1 MSDMWFSFRQQ
12 QLGETDWHEPEVK
25 MTKLDEALKRY
36 DSGATRTDIKER
48 WSLLPM
54 DALRAAARVMARGAE
69 THGDRNWERGIPI
82 DEVCDHA
89 MNHIAKYLEGDRSE
103 EHLAH
108 ALCNLCM
115 AVHFHLKDEG
125 EDS

>member
-1 MSDMWFSFRQQ
+1 MDLWHSYKQQ
-12 QLGETDWHEPEVK
+12 GLIEEEAVVE
-25 MTKLDEALKRY
+25 TKLDEVLKRF
-36 DSGATRTDIKER
+36 DSGATRTDIQER

-54 DALRAAARVMARGAE
+54 DALRAAARVMARGAK

-82 DEVCDHA
+82 EDICDHA
-89 MNHIAKYLEGDRSE
+89 FNHMAKYLEGDRSE

-115 AVHFHLKDEG
+115 AVHFHLKEEG
-125 EDS
+125 DNEDA

>member
-1 MSDMWFSFRQQ
+1 MSDMWRSYTEE
-12 QLGETDWHEPEVK
+12 QLG
-25 MTKLDEALKRY
+25 LDEEMETLNDALARPRGETLKTY
-36 DSGATRTDIKER
+36 DSGATRTDIQER

-54 DALRAAARVMARGAE
+54 DSLRAAARVMARGAE
-69 THGDRNWERGIPI
+69 THGDNNWRKGIPI

-108 ALCNLCM
+108 ALCNMAM
-115 AVHFHLKDEG
+115 AVHFHLKEQ
-125 EDS
+125 ED